1 MKKWYIDRVMTTAV
15 ISDIHGNL
23 EALTAALEEIDR
35 LGIRRTVCLGDVVG
49 YGADPAACIDRLRER
64 GIPAVMGNHD
74 KAAAGLLDTSDF
86 STAARAGIAWTAS
99 RLTPE
104 HTDYL
109 ASLPLFFSE
118 PEAMYVHSSPDR
130 PEEFRYLLRWE
141 DAEKSF
147 GAFPQELCFVG
158 HTHRPVIFGGEG
170 VERALRPGGRYIVN
184 AGSVGQPRDGDPRSC
199 ICLFDTERREVRHV
213 RLRYDAE
220 TARRKILDAGLPP
233 KLGDRLLVGL

>member
-23 EALTAALEEIDR
+23 EALTAALEEIGR
-35 LGIRRTVCLGDVVG
+35 LGVHRTVCLGDIVG
-49 YGADPAACIDRLRER
+49 YGADPAACIDLLRSR
-64 GIPAVMGNHD
+64 RIPAIMGNHD

-86 STAARAGIAWTAS
+86 SSAAREGIAWTRS
-99 RLTPE
+99 RLSRE
-104 HTDYL
+104 HTEYL
-109 ASLPLFFSE
+109 SSLPAERPSPDALF
-118 PEAMYVHSSPDR
+118 VHSSPDE
-130 PEEFRYLLRWE
+130 PEAFRYLLRWE
-141 DAEKSF
+141 DAEGSF
-147 GAFPQELCFVG
+147 GAFTQRICFVG
-158 HTHRPVIFGGEG
+158 HTHRPVIFGTAGTEPS
-170 VERALRPGGRYIVN
+170 LRSGARYIVN

-199 ICLFDTERREVRHV
+199 FCLFDDERFHVRHV